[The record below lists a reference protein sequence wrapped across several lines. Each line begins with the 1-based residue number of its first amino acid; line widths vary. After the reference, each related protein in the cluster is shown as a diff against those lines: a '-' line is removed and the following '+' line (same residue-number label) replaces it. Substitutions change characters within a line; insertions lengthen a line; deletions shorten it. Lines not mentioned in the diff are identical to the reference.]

1 MKTKY
6 SRSCNLCHHKAISI
20 HCFYQKDIKKKNK
33 RIGDSGSDDGR
44 DDGRDYD
51 EIKAISSSI
60 FVKSILMASEKCLY
74 CGNNF
79 MKRF

>member
-6 SRSCNLCHHKAISI
+6 SRSCDLCHHKAISI
-20 HCFYQKDIKKKNK
+20 HYFYQKDIKKINK
-33 RIGDSGSDDGR
+33 RIDSSNYLDGD
-44 DDGRDYD
+44 D
-51 EIKAISSSI
+51 EEVKAIPSSI

-79 MKRF
+79 VKRF